1 MTVSTAPKREMP
13 AEPSPPG
20 PAPLPKPRNL
30 RRRRVLAGVFA
41 SAAGL
46 SALVVLAAAYAVPDT
61 LAFAAPLAVLL
72 GGMALWATARVDN
85 MRLAAALAEAEGENR
100 RLAASLEMLA
110 DRTWELRD
118 REERY
123 RTLIEA
129 RQKAEAA
136 NLSKSRFLATV
147 SHEFRTPLNG
157 ILGLN
162 GLLLE
167 TPLTPD
173 QETYARAVQSS
184 GEALLALVDDI
195 LDFSKI
201 EAGRLDLR
209 PEPANLETLIEEI
222 VELLAARAQG
232 KGIDLAAD
240 SSADLPLVSVDVARL
255 RQVLLNLAGNGV
267 KFTETGGVR
276 VGARLEATGPEKVRV
291 RFTVADTGPGIAADE
306 IERIFGEFEQGDMAL
321 SRRHGGAGLGLAIS
335 RRIVRRMGS
344 DISVAP
350 GPSGGSVFAFTLEL
364 PAASAPARTA
374 GDLAGR
380 RVLLL
385 ALNGPEAEVTATQLT
400 AAGAEVRFVANANEA
415 AALAGAAT
423 AAGLPYDAVLVDR
436 RVGGDAA
443 AILARLRQG
452 AGRPLPAAIL
462 IEPGR
467 RGEVADLKRA
477 GYDAYLVRPV
487 RRASLRKIVSEI
499 AAAHGEFHA
508 DPTDQRPPRPA
519 IDRRAS
525 ASLNV
530 LLAEDNEINALLVR
544 AVLEQ
549 FGHVVTE
556 VHDGAAAVAA
566 AREGGFAFIF
576 LDLHMPKLD
585 GIAAARAIRSDEART
600 GAAPARI
607 VALTADVVA
616 ETREAARAAGIDAV
630 VEKPVA
636 PDRLRQILSEA
647 RAA

>member
-1 MTVSTAPKREMP
+1 
-13 AEPSPPG
+13 
-20 PAPLPKPRNL
+20 
-30 RRRRVLAGVFA
+30 
-41 SAAGL
+41 
-46 SALVVLAAAYAVPDT
+46 
-61 LAFAAPLAVLL
+61 
-72 GGMALWATARVDN
+72 
-85 MRLAAALAEAEGENR
+85 
-100 RLAASLEMLA
+100 
-110 DRTWELRD
+110 
-118 REERY
+118 
-123 RTLIEA
+123 
-129 RQKAEAA
+129 
-136 NLSKSRFLATV
+136 
-147 SHEFRTPLNG
+147 
-157 ILGLN
+157 
-162 GLLLE
+162 
-167 TPLTPD
+167 
-173 QETYARAVQSS
+173 
-184 GEALLALVDDI
+184 
-195 LDFSKI
+195 
-201 EAGRLDLR
+201 
-209 PEPANLETLIEEI
+209 EPANLETLIEEI

-255 RQVLLNLAGNGV
+255 RQVLLILAGNGV

-452 AGRPLPAAIL
+452 AGQPLPAAIL

-467 RGEVADLKRA
+467 RGEVAHLKRA

-576 LDLHMPKLD
+576 LDLHMP
-585 GIAAARAIRSDEART
+585 
-600 GAAPARI
+600 
-607 VALTADVVA
+607 
-616 ETREAARAAGIDAV
+616 
-630 VEKPVA
+630 
-636 PDRLRQILSEA
+636 
-647 RAA
+647 